1 MTFVLGHRL
10 TTNRTI
16 CFRPELAPT
25 ATAARRGRLFLINLV
40 PFIVLNQ
47 IVTCQGQGGSGIF
60 CVDDDEAFVAAKF
73 LSTFSFVLSSSS
85 CRHQLIH
92 RFTR

>member
-10 TTNRTI
+10 TTNHTI
-16 CFRPELAPT
+16 CFRPEPAPT

-47 IVTCQGQGGSGIF
+47 IVTCQGQGGSGVL

-85 CRHQLIH
+85 CRYQLIR